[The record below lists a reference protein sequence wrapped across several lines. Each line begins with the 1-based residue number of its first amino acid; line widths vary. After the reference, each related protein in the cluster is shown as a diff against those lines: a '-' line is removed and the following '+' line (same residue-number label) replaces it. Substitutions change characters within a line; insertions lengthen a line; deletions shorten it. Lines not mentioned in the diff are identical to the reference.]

1 MTTQLL
7 TDHIQ
12 NIRRRLADL
21 QGERASVARDD
32 FSRKADLIDEERT
45 LESLLAEL
53 RERAMQDHSP
63 HA

>member
-1 MTTQLL
+1 MTTRLL

-12 NIRRRLADL
+12 NIRQRLADL
-21 QGERASVARDD
+21 QGERAIVADDD
-32 FSRKADLIDEERT
+32 FARKGDLIDEERT

-53 RERAMQDHSP
+53 RERAMPDHST